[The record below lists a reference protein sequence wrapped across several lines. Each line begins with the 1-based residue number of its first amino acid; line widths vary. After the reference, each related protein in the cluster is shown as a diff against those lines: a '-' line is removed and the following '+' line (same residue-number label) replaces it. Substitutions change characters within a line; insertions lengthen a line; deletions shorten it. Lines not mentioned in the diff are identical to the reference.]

1 MASKCPFSYLWENK
15 TDTQGSPHEA
25 SESRQKS
32 SERNIASDEQET
44 GSNSSKE
51 RSAEVG
57 TCPLGFGSGKEGP
70 RMGLFHCIICKS
82 IMFEASITNC
92 GHTFCKHCIEK
103 CRDCPACGADITD
116 IQPNIEIQEAID
128 EFVAAH
134 AGDVSF
140 WELEDVGFVGG
151 KEMTNKTAL
160 ERVQDRAYFHL
171 QAGMRAMSGGNIPNA
186 RHQFTE
192 SKRVFEEYVRG
203 DSAERTAVL
212 PQLGAVYGCL
222 GDCERNSG
230 HVEEAKEYYTKSIDA
245 VQESLRYSSSDKHRT
260 GSSTNETL
268 HALSVSL
275 NKVGELHHIQG
286 ELQEA
291 LSYYQRALDVRRESL
306 DTYLKQSEEIQPE
319 IEVSLM
325 LDVAT
330 SRAKVADAMQ
340 ACGNAEDAAALDAD
354 TRALL
359 QDIQGKL
366 HQCHAASSHAKF
378 KALSAHFSSS
388 LHSA

>member
-1 MASKCPFSYLWENK
+1 
-15 TDTQGSPHEA
+15 
-25 SESRQKS
+25 
-32 SERNIASDEQET
+32 
-44 GSNSSKE
+44 
-51 RSAEVG
+51 
-57 TCPLGFGSGKEGP
+57 
-70 RMGLFHCIICKS
+70 
-82 IMFEASITNC
+82 MFEASITNC

-116 IQPNIEIQEAID
+116 IQPNNEIQEAID
-128 EFVAAH
+128 EFVTAH

-140 WELEDVGFVGG
+140 WELEDVGFVGV

-186 RHQFTE
+186 RHQFME

-222 GDCERNSG
+222 GDCERKSG

-245 VQESLRYSSSDKHRT
+245 VQESLRYRRAA
-260 GSSTNETL
+260 GS
-268 HALSVSL
+268 AL
-275 NKVGELHHIQG
+275 I
-286 ELQEA
+286 
-291 LSYYQRALDVRRESL
+291 LSASIRCRRESL

-330 SRAKVADAMQ
+330 SQAKVADAMQ
-340 ACGNAEDAAALDAD
+340 ACGNAEDAAALDAE
-354 TRALL
+354 TRGLL

>member
-1 MASKCPFSYLWENK
+1 MASKCPFSYLWDHK
-15 TDTQGSPHEA
+15 TDTQSSPHEA
-25 SESRQKS
+25 SEPTSTSPEGNTARH
-32 SERNIASDEQET
+32 EQET
-44 GSNSSKE
+44 GLNSSKE

-70 RMGLFHCIICKS
+70 RMGIFHCIICKS
-82 IMFEASITNC
+82 IMYEASKTNC

-103 CRDCPACGADITD
+103 CRDCPACGADITE
-116 IQPNIEIQEAID
+116 IQPNTEIQEAIE
-128 EFVAAH
+128 EFVEAH

-151 KEMTNKTAL
+151 KEKTKTAL

-203 DSAERTAVL
+203 DSAERAAVL

-222 GDCERNSG
+222 GDCERNIG

-245 VQESLRYSSSDKHRT
+245 VQESLRYSSSEEQT
-260 GSSTNETL
+260 SGSAANETL
-268 HALSVSL
+268 HALGVSL

-286 ELQEA
+286 ELEEA
-291 LSYYQRALDVRRESL
+291 LSYYQRALAVRLERL
-306 DTYLKQSEEIQPE
+306 DAYLKQSEESQPE

-330 SRAKVADAMQ
+330 SQAKVADAMQ
-340 ACGNAEDAAALDAD
+340 ACGKVEDAAALDAD

-378 KALSAHFSSS
+378 KALSAHFSS
-388 LHSA
+388 LHCE